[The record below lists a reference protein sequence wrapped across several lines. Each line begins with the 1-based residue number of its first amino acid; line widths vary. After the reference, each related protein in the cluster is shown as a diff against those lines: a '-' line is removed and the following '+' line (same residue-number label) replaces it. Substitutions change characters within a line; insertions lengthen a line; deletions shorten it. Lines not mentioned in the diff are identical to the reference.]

1 MFEGRNSLYAPI
13 PSVILPVEDN
23 GDFIAQMQIK
33 ITNGYRR
40 EAIERYKRCHL
51 RGNFPCLGEEL
62 AAKKGTEPLADATA
76 RLLGMRGVAPRPHG
90 TSEGPS
96 SHAFF

>member
-33 ITNGYRR
+33 ITKGYRR
-40 EAIERYKRCHL
+40 EAIERYKHVATCVAI
-51 RGNFPCLGEEL
+51 FPVLGRSERRRKAPSPWL
-62 AAKKGTEPLADATA
+62 AQ
-76 RLLGMRGVAPRPHG
+76 RPG
-90 TSEGPS
+90 C
-96 SHAFF
+96 